1 MRKTV
6 ANRPTKS
13 QETWRN
19 SVPTYILQGLVNV
32 TMAHGMRTIGNTPS
46 GKSVKARIRRA
57 TVDAAYM
64 ATHLAWFD
72 SLWVRHRK
80 IDGATILMYHSV
92 TDRRNRDWINPSHSI
107 SVERFERQVRFLK
120 ERRTVVPLSRLIDMV
135 ESGVTPEAGTVAI
148 TFDDGY
154 LDTLDIAGQV
164 LNKYELPASVFA
176 VSGWVENAKA
186 PWVDVMYAAMKRRVT
201 DQISIEGRSWRVETG
216 AEAARALGHLGGR
229 FIELEAGPR
238 DALLHDVCRQLSPDL
253 EMPDLLMNWQDY
265 KRWMKLGDGFEVGAH
280 TRWHED
286 ATLIGP
292 NALRSEIKHCMGAL
306 DERLGIKRP
315 HFTYPYGRMNAST
328 EEVLRRSGCRS
339 AIGTDPMQTVVGTSD
354 AFQLTRFDPRGP
366 QGRLGFMTSGAYP
379 DMPYTIA
386 RRPSGVVQEQ

>member
-1 MRKTV
+1 M
-6 ANRPTKS
+6 
-13 QETWRN
+13 
-19 SVPTYILQGLVNV
+19 
-32 TMAHGMRTIGNTPS
+32 MAHGMRTVGNTPS
-46 GKSVKARIRRA
+46 GKSVKARIRRT

-72 SLWVRHRK
+72 TLWVRNRK

-92 TDRRNRDWINPSHSI
+92 TDRRNRDWINPSHAI
-107 SVERFERQVRFLK
+107 SVERFERQVRLLK
-120 ERRTVVPLSRLIDMV
+120 ERRTVVPLSHLIDMV
-135 ESGVTPEAGTVAI
+135 DAGVTPEAGTVSI

-154 LDTLDIAGQV
+154 LDTLETAGAI
-164 LNKYELPASVFA
+164 LNKYGLPASVFA
-176 VSGWVENAKA
+176 VSGWVENVKA

-201 DQISIEGRSWRVETG
+201 DQFSIEGRNWRVGTG
-216 AEAARALGHLGGR
+216 AEAARALAHLGGR
-229 FIELEAGPR
+229 FIALEAGSR
-238 DALLHDVCRQLSPDL
+238 DALLHDVCRQLCPDL
-253 EMPDLLMNWQDY
+253 EMPNLLMTWKDY

-292 NALRSEIKHCMGAL
+292 NALRSEVKHSKDAL
-306 DERLGIKRP
+306 EDHLGIKKP
-315 HFTYPYGRMNAST
+315 HFTYPYGRMNEST

-339 AIGTDPMQTVVGTSD
+339 AMGTEPMRPVVGTSD

-366 QGRLGFMTSGAYP
+366 QGRLGFLTSGAYP

-386 RRPSGVVQEQ
+386 RRQTGIA